1 MSNQRPVNYLYRHI
15 SSSEK
20 NVHEI
25 LHSLKLDGLTEI
37 SEFAIPEEIKSNYD
51 FSTLGSGMSEQEMLV
66 LLKTL
71 MAKNKVY
78 RSYIGMGYHNT
89 FTPPVIQRCFFENP
103 AWYTAYTPYQAEISQ
118 GRLEALLNF
127 QTMVADLTGMEIA
140 NSSLL
145 DEGTAVAEAV
155 AMAAAIREENTD
167 TFLVSPLMHPQTLNV
182 LKTRAE
188 ALGLEM
194 RVDDPGT
201 YTKTERVFA
210 LVLQYPD
217 TLGTVHDYRNLV
229 EKYKMDGVK
238 TIVAADLLALT
249 LLAPPGEWGA
259 DIVVGSAQRFGVP
272 MGFGGPHAAYLA
284 TKEAYKR
291 LMPGRLVGASVD
303 TRGRYALRLAL
314 QTREQHIRREKA
326 TSNICTAQ
334 VLLANMASFYAV
346 YHGPHGLQAIA
357 ERIHYLAKTLAAT
370 LKELSFDVQ
379 EGAIFDTVVIRSLDA
394 RVVLEQAELAGM
406 NWRKIDAYTVGISL
420 DETTTEKDLK
430 DILKVLTGR
439 EKDLKGIFPGGSF
452 GDLRRRSSFLEH
464 SVFNSYNTEVEFT
477 RYIHRLQAKDITL
490 THAMIPLG
498 SCTMKLNAAATLVPV
513 SWPEVN
519 SLHPFAPLNQS
530 EGFREMI
537 DELEFFLSEISGFAK
552 VSIQP
557 NSGSQGEFASL
568 LAIRKYHEAKGE
580 GQRRI
585 CLIPSSAHG
594 TNPASAALAGLEV
607 VVVAC
612 DASGSIEIPD
622 LIQKAKQYSNKLSC
636 IMLTFPS
643 TYGVYEVGI
652 KEIARI
658 IHEYGGQVYLD
669 GANMNALVGIC
680 RIAELGADACHMN
693 LHKTFAIPHGG
704 GGPGVGPIGVAEHLV
719 KYLPSHPLAERE
731 GADYVGPISAAP
743 FGSASILPISW
754 AYIKMMGAEGLKKAT
769 YISVMNANYITEK
782 LSGYYPIL
790 YRGGN
795 GAVAHECIIDLR
807 PLKSETGIDV
817 TDVAKRLIDFGFHP
831 PTMSFPVAG
840 TLMIEPT
847 ESESKEEM
855 DRFIEA
861 MIQIRKEIQDVADG
875 RSSKENNVLKNSPH
889 AAEDLIA
896 DGWNYP
902 YTRQE
907 AAYPLDW
914 LKRNKYWP
922 PVSRIDNSYG
932 DRNLICSCPSIEVY
946 R

>member
-1 MSNQRPVNYLYRHI
+1 MSNQRPLNYLQRHI

-20 NVHEI
+20 NVQEI
-25 LHSLKLDGLTEI
+25 LHSLDLDGLAQV
-37 SEFAIPEEIKSNYD
+37 SDFAIPEKIKSSYD
-51 FSTLGSGMSEQEMLV
+51 FSKLGPGMSEQEMLV
-66 LLKTL
+66 TLKDM
-71 MAKNKVY
+71 MAQNKVY
-78 RSYIGMGYHNT
+78 RSFIGMGYHNT

-127 QTMVADLTGMEIA
+127 QTMVSDLTGMEIA

-155 AMAAAIREENTD
+155 AMAAALRKDNVD
-167 TFLVSPLMHPQTLNV
+167 TFFVSALMHPQTLNV

-194 RVDDPGT
+194 LIGDPRT
-201 YTKTERVFA
+201 FEETEKVFA

-229 EKYKMDGVK
+229 EKFKTDDVK
-238 TIVAADLLALT
+238 IIVATDLLALT
-249 LLAPPGEWGA
+249 LLVPPGEWGA

-272 MGFGGPHAAYLA
+272 MGFGGPHAGFLA
-284 TKEAYKR
+284 TKEVYKR
-291 LMPGRLVGASVD
+291 IMPGRLVGSSID
-303 TRGRYALRLAL
+303 SQSRYALRLAL

-346 YHGPHGLQAIA
+346 YHGPHGLQAMA
-357 ERIHYLAKTLAAT
+357 ERVNHLAKTLAAT
-370 LKELSFDVQ
+370 LQDLSFDVQ
-379 EGAIFDTVVIRSLDA
+379 EGILFDTVIIGSLDA

-406 NWRKIDAYTVGISL
+406 NWRKIDAQTVGISV
-420 DETTTEKDLK
+420 DETSTESDLR
-430 DILKVLTGR
+430 DIIKVFTGR
-439 EKDLKGIFPGGSF
+439 EKELKNVLPGGSF
-452 GDLRRRSSFLEH
+452 GELRRRTHFLEH
-464 SVFNSYNTEVEFT
+464 TVFNSYNTEVEFT

-530 EGFREMI
+530 VGFREMI

-568 LAIRKYHEAKGE
+568 LAIRKYHESKGE

-612 DASGSIEIPD
+612 DSSGSIEISD
-622 LIQKAKQYSNKLSC
+622 LLEKAKQYHERLSC

-643 TYGVYEVGI
+643 TYGVYEEGI
-652 KEIARI
+652 QEIARI
-658 IHEYGGQVYLD
+658 VHENGGQVYLD
-669 GANMNALVGIC
+669 GANMNALVGVC

-719 KYLPSHPLAERE
+719 KYLPSHPLDEKE
-731 GADYVGPISAAP
+731 GSDYVGPISAAP
-743 FGSASILPISW
+743 WGSASILPISW

-769 YISVMNANYITEK
+769 YISVLNANYVTEK
-782 LSGYYPIL
+782 LSAHYPIL
-790 YRGGN
+790 YRGVN

-807 PLKSETGIDV
+807 PLKIETGIDV

-855 DRFIEA
+855 DRFIAA

-875 RSSKENNVLKNSPH
+875 VYPKDNNVLKNAPH
-889 AAEDLIA
+889 PAEDLIA
-896 DGWNYP
+896 DEWNHP

-907 AAYPLDW
+907 AAYPLAW
-914 LKRNKYWP
+914 LKKNKYWP

-932 DRNLICSCPSIEVY
+932 DRNLICSCPPIEAY